1 MTFMLESPQ
10 MHRIVESWRPSGR
23 PCFGLPILKKRAYK
37 QKEDQLF
44 TWSDSDRIRENVLN

>member
-1 MTFMLESPQ
+1 MLESPQ
-10 MHRIVESWRPSGR
+10 MHRIMESWRPSGR

-37 QKEDQLF
+37 QEDQLF